1 MDKCAG
7 PASVYDESGR
17 PQEPT
22 AEQLYIRRAV
32 GPTWEWS
39 ALAFVAAVA
48 FSACLW
54 FALEEGHEA
63 QAAKLVELERR
74 ANAAEAALAALER
87 PACEVWVRSIHEQPL
102 AAKRCEEFKSAGIP
116 GAVVEVDR
124 TTYRTDEYGRVPIF
138 RRDALVR
145 VSARGFEPREIQIT
159 NCGDSFQALLRP
171 ANYMWP
177 DPVVEVPLAW
187 TRQGPAKGVWP

>member
-1 MDKCAG
+1 MSE
-7 PASVYDESGR
+7 PTSVYDESGR
-17 PQEPT
+17 PKKR
-22 AEQLYIRRAV
+22 AEREA
-32 GPTWEWS
+32 GPAPAWVTL
-39 ALAFVAAVA
+39 ALAAVFGLLVCFGLA
-48 FSACLW
+48 S
-54 FALEEGHEA
+54 ESRDET

-102 AAKRCEEFKSAGIP
+102 AVKRCEEFKSAGIP
-116 GAVVEVDR
+116 GAEVQVDR

-138 RRDALVR
+138 RRDALIR
-145 VSARGFEPREIQIT
+145 VSARGFEPREIQVT

-171 ANYMWP
+171 AHYMWP

-187 TRQGPAKGVWP
+187 TRQEPMKGVWP